1 MIKIFDT
8 EIDFDFADADC
19 IERIENQYSETEKE
33 LNEINW
39 NDEKKSECV
48 RAFCKAI
55 FNFFDKVFGE
65 GISEKLFKGK
75 YNYQKCLQSFK
86 YVLDEK
92 TKQDNE
98 IDDEIKYLANYSP
111 DRVKRN

>member
-19 IERIENQYSETEKE
+19 IEKIEEQYPITQKE
-33 LNEINW
+33 LNEIDFNT
-39 NDEKKSECV
+39 EKKSESI
-48 RAFCKAI
+48 RAFCRAI

-65 GISEKLFKGK
+65 GTSEKVFKGK

-86 YVLDEK
+86 YVIDEK
-92 TKQDNE
+92 NKQDNE
-98 IDDEIKYLANYSP
+98 IDEEIKYLDQYSP
-111 DRVKRN
+111 DRIKRK